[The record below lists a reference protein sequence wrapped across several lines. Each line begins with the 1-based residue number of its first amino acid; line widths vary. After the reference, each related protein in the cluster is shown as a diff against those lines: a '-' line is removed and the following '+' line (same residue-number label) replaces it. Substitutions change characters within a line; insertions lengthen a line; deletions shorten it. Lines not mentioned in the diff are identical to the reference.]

1 MKRRGMKL
9 LIKIFLTF
17 FFTALVIIGGVA
29 WLSHS
34 LQPEKQLS
42 RIVEKN
48 ALLYIEALHTKLG
61 VNPDD
66 AKMNELY
73 NDLNVSVRIEGHEA
87 WANKKD
93 LPTFQE
99 VDEQSEHKSDLLVV
113 GKYRSYFYAGIKNSS
128 PRAVWFI
135 SANDFPRGLLFP
147 FVAIAAFVL
156 LILALSFLTIRWMM
170 SPLKVLLQ
178 GVHKISSGDLKYR
191 VRARHTREFQMI
203 GEAFNKMADNLEK
216 MITAKERLLRDVS
229 HELRSPLTRVGVAV
243 DLLPDEK
250 LKASIQEDLKKM
262 EVLVAEILESYRMR
276 EGAVALKKSPVNLV
290 ELIQHVVEDYH
301 GSVPAIKVNLP
312 SAAEA
317 NVDPMQIERVLRNLI
332 ENAVKYSLPDS
343 APIQVSL
350 RKGFC
355 EWQIKVT
362 DDGVGIEQK
371 DITQI
376 FEPFYRADSA
386 RTPGKAGFG
395 LGLAIAKNIVIAHGG
410 QLTVSRHGRGCEFL
424 CVLPC

>member
-17 FFTALVIIGGVA
+17 FCTALVIIGGVA

-42 RIVEKN
+42 RILEKN
-48 ALLYIEALHTKLG
+48 SVLYVEALHAKLG
-61 VNPDD
+61 ANPD
-66 AKMNELY
+66 AARMTELY
-73 NDLNVSVRIEGHEA
+73 NDLNVSVRMQGHEE
-87 WANKKD
+87 WANKRD

-99 VDEQSEHKSDLLVV
+99 VDEHTEHKSDKLVV
-113 GKYRSYFYAGIKNSS
+113 GKYRSYFYAGLKNSS

-135 SANDFPRGLLFP
+135 SAQDFPRGLLFP

-191 VRARHTREFQMI
+191 VRTRHTREFQMI

-250 LKASIQEDLKKM
+250 LKVSIQEDLKKM
-262 EVLVAEILESYRMR
+262 EILVSEILESYRMR

-290 ELIQHVVEDYH
+290 ELVKHVVADYEE
-301 GSVPAIKVNLP
+301 SAPAIKVQLP
-312 SAAEA
+312 EVAEA

-332 ENAVKYSLPDS
+332 ENAVKYSHADS
-343 APIQVSL
+343 QPIQVSL
-350 RKGFC
+350 KKGFC
-355 EWQIKVT
+355 DWQMKVT

-371 DITQI
+371 DMAQI
-376 FEPFYRADSA
+376 FEPFYRTDSA

-395 LGLAIAKNIVIAHGG
+395 LGLAIAKNIVLAHGG
-410 QLTVSRHGRGCEFL
+410 QLSVSRHGRGCEFL
-424 CVLPC
+424 CVLPF